1 MGIPPFFSVIQG
13 LAFWYVFVS
22 LTEKDGKRWEKVLHF
37 LKSIQYPVLLFFLVS
52 THNLR
57 FGYFGMCFLANS
69 NTGI

>member
-37 LKSIQYPVLLFFLVS
+37 LKSIQYPVLLFF
-52 THNLR
+52 
-57 FGYFGMCFLANS
+57 FGIHSQPKVWLFRDVFFS
-69 NTGI
+69 Q